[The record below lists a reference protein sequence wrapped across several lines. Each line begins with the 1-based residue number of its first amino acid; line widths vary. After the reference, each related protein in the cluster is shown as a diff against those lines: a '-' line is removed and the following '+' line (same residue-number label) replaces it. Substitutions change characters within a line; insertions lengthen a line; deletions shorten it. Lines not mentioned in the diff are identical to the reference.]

1 MAAAALGGAT
11 HGAAALCNEVSSAA
25 VAERAA
31 LFSAAEEEEEEEEA
45 EGNETARDGDKDDGD
60 TGDTAPQ
67 GAFVANNNLS
77 SAPTLS
83 TRALICAAAAVAV
96 ACASCLSRSVA
107 DSRLCSPLQFLVFAV
122 VLGPVAA
129 PPPALDSSL
138 ALAAAAVATAFPSAV
153 VLLPM
158 LLPLLPVVFFSSSV
172 TSFAWP
178 TSRLRPATHAAPVRP
193 STVSR
198 ADTLDCSMPCL
209 PSTVRIRSPIFQSV
223 CSSTALSSQLSP
235 SRTESAAAPSLLCV
249 RSDLTMMPLLLLFLV
264 WLLSLDFVF
273 GRFPSEFVKCVEPAP
288 ASTAAE
294 GKDAAAMAA
303 APLLA
308 AAVVAVGVS

>member
-25 VAERAA
+25 VAKRAA
-31 LFSAAEEEEEEEEA
+31 LFSGAEEAEEEEEA
-45 EGNETARDGDKDDGD
+45 GGNETARDGDKDVGD
-60 TGDTAPQ
+60 TSDTAPQ
-67 GAFVANNNLS
+67 GAFVASNNLS

-122 VLGPVAA
+122 VLGPAAA

-198 ADTLDCSMPCL
+198 ADTLDCSAPCL
-209 PSTVRIRSPIFQSV
+209 PSTVRTRSPIFRSV
-223 CSSTALSSQLSP
+223 SSSTALSSQPSP
-235 SRTESAAAPSLLCV
+235 LLTKSAAAPPFPCV
-249 RSDLTMMPLLLLFLV
+249 WSDLTSVPLLLLFFE
-264 WLLSLDFVF
+264 WPLSLNFVF
-273 GRFPSEFVKCVEPAP
+273 CRFPSKCVNASA
-288 ASTAAE
+288 ASTAE
-294 GKDAAAMAA
+294 EKDAATTAA

-308 AAVVAVGVS
+308 VAVAVVVMAAGVS